1 MTDSGRPVVD
11 RTMLRLIEDVFRDED
26 YEVVALTA
34 DEGSV
39 PMVLAENNY
48 FMAAATAVATVED
61 LALAEPHLV
70 SRLAVATSAAN
81 AGPKRWDAY
90 ALLLTQQ
97 EAGADDSV
105 TNRLFEMSYDTSR
118 ARRIVQAGV
127 KADLVSVRRA
137 IVPFIEPP
145 EFVTGDLLEDPL
157 TQIEEELIRRG
168 ANPELASRAVEVYRS
183 GGSLSDAL

>member
-1 MTDSGRPVVD
+1 MVDVPQPVVD
-11 RTMLRLIEDVFRDED
+11 RTLLRLIEDVFRAEG
-26 YEVVALTA
+26 YEVVALAPPA
-34 DEGSV
+34 DSL

-48 FMAAATAVATVED
+48 FMAAATAVATVQD

-70 SRLAVATSAAN
+70 SRLADATSN

-90 ALLLTQQ
+90 ALILTQQ
-97 EAGADDSV
+97 EATSDEFDAS
-105 TNRLFEMSYDTSR
+105 RLFELAYDTSR

-127 KADLVSVRRA
+127 RPDLASVRRA

-145 EFVTGDLLEDPL
+145 ELVTEDLLVDPL
-157 TQIEEELIRRG
+157 TQLGEELIRRG
-168 ANPELASRAVEVYRS
+168 VVAPELVRRAVDVYRF